1 MITVKIR
8 PIAMEDVAAIEEHIS
23 FDWAALRKH
32 RERLEEQEG
41 GEALYLVAWI
51 GDLPVG
57 HLLVKWQGSTD
68 EPVASVLN
76 DCPDIEDLFVSPEY
90 RFNRIGTRLLETAEQ
105 LAVDKGYAR
114 VGLGVSVD
122 NPRARSLYERLGYRD
137 AGFEEY
143 ETGGAYVDRD
153 GTEMTWK
160 EVCVYMTKQLK

>member
-1 MITVKIR
+1 
-8 PIAMEDVAAIEEHIS
+8 MEDVAAIEEHIS

-57 HLLVKWQGSTD
+57 HLLVKWQGIAD
-68 EPVASVLN
+68 EPMAS
-76 DCPDIEDLFVSPEY
+76 DMKECPDFEDLFVSPEY
-90 RFNRIGTRLLETAEQ
+90 RSIGIGTCLLGSAEQ

-137 AGFEEY
+137 ASFEEY

-153 GTEMTWK
+153 GTEKSWK